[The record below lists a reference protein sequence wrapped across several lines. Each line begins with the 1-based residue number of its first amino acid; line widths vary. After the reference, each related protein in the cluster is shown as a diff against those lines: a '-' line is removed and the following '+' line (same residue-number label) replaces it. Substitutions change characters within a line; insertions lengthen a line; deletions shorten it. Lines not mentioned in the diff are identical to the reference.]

1 MSMWRGRGPYPVAAA
16 AGAGTACGWWWWWC
30 GWLALELLEQG
41 DAADWMPT
49 LPSSRLN
56 RVLASFSSSFSAAA
70 AWNEKQQRNQG
81 LLKRSNAQRVGN

>member
-1 MSMWRGRGPYPVAAA
+1 MWRGRGPYPVAAA

-41 DAADWMPT
+41 DVDWMPT
-49 LPSSRLN
+49 LPSSRLS
-56 RVLASFSSSFSAAA
+56 RVLASSSSSSAA

-81 LLKRSNAQRVGN
+81 LLKRSNAQRDGN